1 MLLLHLLKKFI
12 EIENVKILYEIYYA
26 HDRLNSFVLIFIE
39 NYFSKNFDNEQ
50 IIMSFVTKNA
60 QNQL

>member
-12 EIENVKILYEIYYA
+12 KIENVKILYEIYYA
-26 HDRLNSFVLIFIE
+26 HNRLNSFVLIFIE
-39 NYFSKNFDNEQ
+39 NYFSKNFDYEQ

-60 QNQL
+60 RNQL